1 MRSTILFEHKIIFTG
16 PVGAGKTTLIKAFSG
31 SEPVLTEVR
40 ASDEVSQLKESTT
53 VAMDYGSVILD
64 EETKV
69 HLYGTPGQKRFD
81 FMWDILSRGSMG
93 LAILINA
100 KAPKP
105 FDDLRFYLDAFKGLI
120 VEQDLPVVVGIN
132 QVNKDQPEPSRA
144 EFKAVA
150 EEFRLGIPVL
160 MIDAREEKDVRRMV
174 MTLLFS

>member
-1 MRSTILFEHKIIFTG
+1 M
-16 PVGAGKTTLIKAFSG
+16 
-31 SEPVLTEVR
+31 
-40 ASDEVSQLKESTT
+40 
-53 VAMDYGSVILD
+53 LD
-64 EETKV
+64 
-69 HLYGTPGQKRFD
+69 F
-81 FMWDILSRGSMG
+81 LSLGSMG